1 MAAVMCAAAVTTS
14 ATTGGRAR
22 QLSRRVGAR
31 SRHPRRHARVTEAAN
46 AATLTAGTVAV
57 DVPHIAGN
65 YVTSARLLP
74 RARRRLD
81 AGMTRRRPSTRTAW
95 FSPHASIHHL
105 TTSTAGG
112 ADSAHAPLHSVKP

>member
-14 ATTGGRAR
+14 ATAGGRAR

-31 SRHPRRHARVTEAAN
+31 SCDILDVTPVTEAAN

-65 YVTSARLLP
+65 YVT
-74 RARRRLD
+74 D
-81 AGMTRRRPSTRTAW
+81 AGTSMTSCPE
-95 FSPHASIHHL
+95 
-105 TTSTAGG
+105 TTTG
-112 ADSAHAPLHSVKP
+112 